1 MANKPTRIIDK
12 WGRVMIP
19 NHIREALDL
28 APGNRVDIRLHPD
41 GTIHIRVEEARC
53 AICGKAVEGKEHAE
67 LDKGSGRKHVCG
79 DCIALL
85 AREMI
90 NKM

>member
-1 MANKPTRIIDK
+1 MAYKPTRIIDK
-12 WGRVMIP
+12 SGRVLIP

-28 APGNRVDIRLHPD
+28 VPGNHVDIVLEDD
-41 GTIHIRVEEARC
+41 GSIRIRVEEARC
-53 AICGKAVEGKEHAE
+53 IICGESVEHKEHAE
-67 LDKGSGRKHVCG
+67 LDKGSGRKYVCG
-79 DCIALL
+79 ECLGLL